1 MFSHEF
7 LCLSHLNTL
16 KPDTRELIRLRRN
29 TWLFRFARDQLAA
42 CCWLWQKR
50 VMGSNTGKD
59 LKPWMEATYR
69 IKVQGYLDESRSEF
83 LGGMTI
89 TTASQGDQGVVTTLE
104 GRLKD
109 QAEFSGVLNTLYE
122 LHLPVLLVE
131 CIRNE

>member
-1 MFSHEF
+1 
-7 LCLSHLNTL
+7 
-16 KPDTRELIRLRRN
+16 
-29 TWLFRFARDQLAA
+29 
-42 CCWLWQKR
+42 
-50 VMGSNTGKD
+50 MGSNTGKD